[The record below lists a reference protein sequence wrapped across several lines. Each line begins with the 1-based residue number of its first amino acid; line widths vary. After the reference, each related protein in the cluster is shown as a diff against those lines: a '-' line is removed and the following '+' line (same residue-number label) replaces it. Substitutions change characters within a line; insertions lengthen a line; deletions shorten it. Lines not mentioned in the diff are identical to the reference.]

1 VRLRPATPADIGFV
15 LATEADPDAA
25 PYIRAATRA
34 DHEAAI
40 ADPARALLIVL
51 DDERPPAGPLPRSGG
66 AAGFVLLAG
75 IGGSNVELRRIVVRE
90 RGRGVGRRALVLVLE
105 YAFGT
110 LGAHRVWLDVIT
122 HNERARRAY
131 AAVGFVHEGIQR
143 EALRRGD
150 RYESLALMSV
160 LAPEFYASGKPTE
173 RT

>member
-15 LATEADPDAA
+15 LETEADPDAA

-40 ADPARALLIVL
+40 ADASRALLVIVL
-51 DDERPPAGPLPRSGG
+51 DDERL
-66 AAGFVLLAG
+66 AGFVLLAG
-75 IGGSNVELRRIVVRE
+75 IGDSNVELRRIVVRE
-90 RGRGVGRRALVLVLE
+90 RGRGIGRRAVALVLE
-105 YAFGT
+105 HAFGT
-110 LGAHRVWLDVIT
+110 LGAHRVWLDVMT

-131 AAVGFVHEGIQR
+131 AAAGFVHEGIQR

-160 LAPEFYASGKPTE
+160 LAPEFYASGKATE